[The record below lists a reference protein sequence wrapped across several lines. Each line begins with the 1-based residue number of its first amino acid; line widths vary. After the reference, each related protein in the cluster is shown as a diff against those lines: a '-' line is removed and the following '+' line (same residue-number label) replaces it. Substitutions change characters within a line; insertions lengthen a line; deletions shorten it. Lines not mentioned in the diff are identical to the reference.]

1 MPEATRAPIAI
12 SISVE
17 MESDLRP
24 AQRAAQITRAF
35 GLRPWA
41 MDLVVYTPEEGARE
55 RARMGSLMSVTDA
68 EGRVVYER
76 GA

>member
-41 MDLVVYTPEEGARE
+41 MDLVVYTPEEVARE
-55 RARMGSLMSVTDA
+55 RARMGSLMSVIDA